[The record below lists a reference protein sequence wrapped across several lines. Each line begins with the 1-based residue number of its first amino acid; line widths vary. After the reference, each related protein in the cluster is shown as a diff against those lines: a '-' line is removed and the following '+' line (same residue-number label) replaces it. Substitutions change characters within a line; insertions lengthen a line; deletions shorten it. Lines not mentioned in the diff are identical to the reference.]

1 MNITRRSAIGKA
13 VAAFAASARA
23 NSLAAQATGAADEG
37 QGFFLRL
44 LKSSNE
50 SIPRMIQEGRTAPQ
64 GRSMRPVGRGAN
76 LATLVAAYCAPES
89 SYHKAESLIPL
100 MEGAARAFVAA
111 QNPDGTLDAGN
122 LASPPDTGF
131 VVEGLATALAVL
143 RQMDDPRL
151 TQTKETLDKF
161 LLAAGEALVT
171 GGIHTPNHR
180 WVVCS
185 ALARINFLFPAAKYV
200 DRIDDWL
207 GEGID
212 IDSDGQF
219 AERSPNYSRVTV
231 NAFVTMARLL
241 SRPELLEPARR
252 NLDLTLH
259 YLHPDGE
266 IETVESR
273 RQDQNRP
280 ISISNFYLQYRY
292 LAIRDNNPAYAA
304 VVNLIEGKRGEGL
317 IEGANPVI
325 HFMEEPLLKKPLPA
339 GGAIPSDYAR
349 VFSNSSLARIRR
361 GDTSATVYGG
371 SDWPLG
377 VASGLASN
385 PTFFTFRKGRAVLES
400 VRMGGQFFSLGAF
413 RSEGLKADGNRYSLH
428 QRLDAPYYQPLPKNL
443 RNRRG
448 DYALTPAK
456 DGRFW
461 SKLDFP
467 RRQMS
472 NIQTLDQKV
481 TVREQQGAFELQFEI
496 TGHER
501 VPYLIE
507 LAFRPGG
514 EWGGSLQ
521 ELPAR
526 DGNKAFLLKEGAGR
540 YRVGDDTIEFGPG
553 QAEHQF
559 LNLSGHSYAA
569 HGATLRAVGTCVY
582 ITGFTPF
589 RKVITIRGV

>member
-1 MNITRRSAIGKA
+1 MDITRRSVIRKA
-13 VAAFAASARA
+13 VAAYAASAGA
-23 NSLAAQATGAADEG
+23 NSLTAQDT
-37 QGFFLRL
+37 GFFLRL

-50 SIPRMIQEGRTAPQ
+50 SIPRMIQENGPVR
-64 GRSMRPVGRGAN
+64 RVGRGAN
-76 LATLVAAYCAPES
+76 VAALAAAYCAPES
-89 SYHKAESLIPL
+89 SYYRAESLLPPL
-100 MEGAARAFVAA
+100 ERAARAFVTA
-111 QNPDGTLDAGN
+111 QNSDGTLDAGN

-131 VVEGLATALAVL
+131 VVEGLATTLAVL
-143 RQMDDPRL
+143 RKLDDPRL
-151 TQTKETLDKF
+151 APTKDTLGKF

-185 ALARINFLFPAAKYV
+185 ALARIHSLFPAAKYV

-241 SRPELLEPARR
+241 DRPELLEPVRR
-252 NLDLTLH
+252 NLDMTLY

-266 IETVESR
+266 VETVGSR
-273 RQDQNRP
+273 RQDQTRP

-292 LAIRDNNPAYAA
+292 LAIRDSNPAYAA
-304 VVNLIEGKRGEGL
+304 VVRLIEGKPGEGL

-325 HFMEEPLLKKPLPA
+325 CFLEEPLLKKPLPA
-339 GGAIPSDYAR
+339 GGAIPSDYAQ
-349 VFSNSSLARIRR
+349 VFSHSGLARIRR
-361 GDTSATVYGG
+361 GSTSATVYGG

-377 VASGLASN
+377 VASGLAGN

-400 VRMGGQFFSLGAF
+400 VRMGGQFFSLGVF
-413 RSEGLKADGNRYSLH
+413 RSEGLQVDGNQYALH
-428 QRLDAPYYQPLPKNL
+428 QRLEAPYYQPLPKNL
-443 RNRRG
+443 RNPRG

-467 RRQMS
+467 RRPMS
-472 NIQTLDQKV
+472 NVRTLDQKV
-481 TVREQQGAFELQFEI
+481 TVREKQGALELQFDI
-496 TGHER
+496 VGHDR

-514 EWGGSLQ
+514 ELSGALQ

-526 DGNKAFLLKEGAGR
+526 DSNKNFLLKEGTGR

-569 HGATLRAVGTCVY
+569 HGATLRAAGSCVY

-589 RKVITIRGV
+589 HKVITIRGM